1 MNIPG
6 KNIRN
11 LLIPVSWIYGA
22 ATGVRNFMF
31 DRGIIKSQEFPIPI
45 ICVGNLTVGGT
56 GKTPHVEY
64 ILGIIGNK
72 TETAVVSRGYRRKTK
87 GMIIATPQS
96 SADEIGDEPF
106 QIKTRFS

>member
-56 GKTPHVEY
+56 G
-64 ILGIIGNK
+64 
-72 TETAVVSRGYRRKTK
+72 
-87 GMIIATPQS
+87 
-96 SADEIGDEPF
+96 
-106 QIKTRFS
+106 